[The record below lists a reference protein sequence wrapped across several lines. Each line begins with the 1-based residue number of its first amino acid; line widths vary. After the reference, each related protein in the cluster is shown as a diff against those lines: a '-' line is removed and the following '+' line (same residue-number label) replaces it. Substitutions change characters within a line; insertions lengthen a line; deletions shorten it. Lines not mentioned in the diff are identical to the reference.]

1 MGLSRACALVRA
13 AAAAAFAVPAA
24 RAASLGQGG
33 QPFRPLD
40 EALISHRALRYRHIL
55 GRSFRTLGPPLA
67 AGWSAAWLGTPGAA
81 AEKRWLRPPRKP
93 SANQRRLGRA
103 LGEAD
108 PAGGAA
114 RVPHGPAHLC
124 VFEALWVRLRR
135 LTRPHRH
142 LHRAQGDVLSAA
154 MSWTCLRS
162 FTRACLLAR
171 VLACLPA

>member
-93 SANQRRLGRA
+93 SANQSRRGAWAAHLGRPIRQ
-103 LGEAD
+103 E
-108 PAGGAA
+108 
-114 RVPHGPAHLC
+114 GPPEC
-124 VFEALWVRLRR
+124 RTVRL
-135 LTRPHRH
+135 TC
-142 LHRAQGDVLSAA
+142 A
-154 MSWTCLRS
+154 CLRHYGS
-162 FTRACLLAR
+162 DCDD
-171 VLACLPA
+171 